1 VQYLFKKRIKR
12 AYLNGQCKSIT
23 FFAFKITDCN
33 SALKIN
39 KNFAKAHFNKG
50 ICYENMKNLDNA
62 RILFELAKKF
72 EPTNKFYQEKLQ
84 TEKFIVQKKVQ
95 NQVSGEEINKMMK
108 FLPKNPYYDISN
120 YYEEYEKTKPSK
132 KNLEFI
138 KESYSFRNSYAFQE
152 FTLEKFEMDENYFLT
167 RFGEISPDLSQF
179 LKTAKPGYITKS
191 QGGRLQ
197 NNLRYSFSNS
207 PKQRLILTPGKT
219 VVSIGF
225 VDLSLFLNLQIDG
238 ERNLPIRFVGYDASL
253 YSVVKT
259 KILIHLYD

>member
-1 VQYLFKKRIKR
+1 L
-12 AYLNGQCKSIT
+12 
-23 FFAFKITDCN
+23 
-33 SALKIN
+33 
-39 KNFAKAHFNKG
+39 
-50 ICYENMKNLDNA
+50 KNLDNA
-62 RILFELAKKF
+62 RISFELAKKL
-72 EPTNKFYQEKLQ
+72 EQTNKFYQEKLQ